1 MNIKMPRLISIFK
14 VTLISI
20 FMTLFFSGIVLAEA
34 PLSREQIEDDANTEE
49 SQEIEQEVFRAVVL
63 EVLDESSEGDNYY
76 QDLQLIG
83 KTGPYKNVEFEY
95 LGKTENIS
103 ASHNLKKGDVVFISA
118 SKVDDKDIFLIV
130 DKSRL
135 PSIYFLALLFVG
147 IVLLVGKWHGARALL
162 SLAFTFM
169 VIIGFVMPRILD
181 GAEPV
186 TTVVLSSLVIVIISM
201 LIVYGWTKKSKI
213 AISGMLVGV
222 VITALISKVF
232 TDLAALTGSGAD
244 EVMFLRDYLG
254 TGIDFR
260 GLLLASF
267 ILGSLGILDDIAIT
281 QTSTAQEISE
291 ANKDLPPKE
300 IYKKSMKVG
309 VDHIASMI
317 NTLFLAYAGASFT
330 LLLLFALNQPP
341 FESLSDVINNQLVAT
356 EIIRTLVGSIGLI
369 LTVPITT
376 YLASY
381 FYGNHQK
388 K

>member
-1 MNIKMPRLISIFK
+1 MNIKMPRLVSIFR
-14 VTLISI
+14 VTFMGLFLIFI
-20 FMTLFFSGIVLAEA
+20 FSGMVSAEA
-34 PLSREQIEDDANTEE
+34 PLNNEQSEGLIKAEQAEE
-49 SQEIEQEVFRAVVL
+49 IKQEVFRAVVL
-63 EVLDESSEGDNYY
+63 EVLDESSEGDNFY
-76 QDLQLIG
+76 QDLKLIG
-83 KTGPYKNVEFEY
+83 KTGSYKNTEIEY

-103 ASHNLKKGDVVFISA
+103 ASHKLKKGDVVFVSA
-118 SKVDDKDIFLIV
+118 SKVDDRDIFLIV

-135 PSIYFLALLFVG
+135 PSIYFLALFFIGV
-147 IVLLVGKWHGARALL
+147 VLLVGKWHGARALL
-162 SLAFTFM
+162 SLAVTFI
-169 VIIGFVMPRILD
+169 VIIGFVMPKILD

-201 LIVYGWTKKSKI
+201 VIVYGWTKKSKI
-213 AISGMLVGV
+213 AISGMLAGV
-222 VITALISKVF
+222 VITALISKLF

-254 TGIDFR
+254 TGIDFK

-291 ANKDLPPKE
+291 ANKELPPKE

-381 FYGNHQK
+381 FYGNQQK